1 MNVALFIHYLL
12 IINLL
17 TFVAYGHDKWKAQ
30 NPDPYAAPRKIRVH
44 KKRKSRGHGKK
55 VKHAR
60 RRTPEA
66 TLLLLA
72 ALGGSPCALLAMHL
86 FRHKTLHKK
95 FTIGVPAILVVQ
107 VLIIFIYYI
116 NVLKPLS

>member
-1 MNVALFIHYLL
+1 MNVSIFIHYLL
-12 IINLL
+12 AINLL

-30 NPDPYAAPRKIRVH
+30 NPDPKAAPRKMRSR
-44 KKRKSRGHGKK
+44 KKRKKGRGKR
-55 VKHAR
+55 VKNAR

-72 ALGGSPCALLAMHL
+72 ALGGSIGALLAMHI
-86 FRHKTLHKK
+86 FRHKTLNKK
-95 FTIGVPAILVVQ
+95 FTIGVPAILVAQ

-116 NVLKPLS
+116 NVLKPLL